1 MGSLVC
7 CCRSRSNGDAAESEA
22 TDGSTGE
29 GEQEGVA
36 VSDLALRVGNTG
48 LDALIALGEVVPVV
62 GDFFGLIEVF
72 KDRCGDLSARID
84 EAKELARWE
93 REELYLLE
101 MILTRVDRSK
111 DPLTQMLRQAVKRYA
126 NSIKHLKAE
135 AERITADGSKC
146 KQCIRGVLYQ
156 GNFES
161 AKEAVEE
168 AKKGFRLALEVD
180 TWVTVHGTF
189 DLILRGNGTSGACA
203 ERILPNVLPDDCEMV
218 SYDVEADAGSATAGL
233 RVKNIAAATELRDEV
248 LKPGGLLAKA
258 GVQGVSVDRG
268 AFLESYA
275 EAVMRFTELTAHQ
288 KDKLADVRDAVV
300 SVLLAPAG
308 SGKTFVAV
316 QRMAEV
322 LNSDPKAKVLFVA
335 RNTALA
341 LFACKWL
348 VAASRATQRI
358 VERVHVL
365 VDPFLKGPRRV
376 SVMIDGARLR
386 LALDPVLAG
395 AEGYRLIV
403 VDEAHH
409 LAGEP
414 KLHEQLKKV
423 KAAEAT
429 LLFLSDGSQAT
440 KASLDAEE
448 IARSLVELPRESA
461 VAVATLS
468 EVVRSTKR
476 IVAGASAFQLEAG
489 RKAEM
494 STHTLSPGPPLVA
507 RIFRLADEDEGERY
521 AQEVVEAIVAV
532 RHQLADL
539 EDLNDRI
546 AVVCPDGTFR
556 KMLQKPLAHALKG
569 RFDVVDAATAS
580 SVLPRAETT
589 VRSADAKAWL
599 ILDIVDNMDGL
610 ERLVVICVGLDQV
623 IDRGAGVLETRSRL
637 YRAMTRAQL
646 AVAVVNEVLPGGW
659 LEFLGRV
666 ELNADG
672 GFDDAA
678 EREKRADNAA
688 DDVVGMIVAET
699 ETTSVE
705 RPEQSARNNG
715 DESEQGFSDNG
726 SSDLDAVNQ
735 SDSDAVFLAD
745 EAPIIEEIRSAPYK
759 VLQSIWDASA
769 VATVSRGD
777 LRFMPFSEGVD
788 LSKLAELRTLEGHSE
803 SVRCGVH
810 CTIFVMIW
818 LRRRSMALP
827 CCRTGGASCPRQTT

>member
-1 MGSLVC
+1 
-7 CCRSRSNGDAAESEA
+7 
-22 TDGSTGE
+22 
-29 GEQEGVA
+29 
-36 VSDLALRVGNTG
+36 
-48 LDALIALGEVVPVV
+48 
-62 GDFFGLIEVF
+62 
-72 KDRCGDLSARID
+72 
-84 EAKELARWE
+84 
-93 REELYLLE
+93 
-101 MILTRVDRSK
+101 
-111 DPLTQMLRQAVKRYA
+111 
-126 NSIKHLKAE
+126 
-135 AERITADGSKC
+135 
-146 KQCIRGVLYQ
+146 
-156 GNFES
+156 
-161 AKEAVEE
+161 
-168 AKKGFRLALEVD
+168 
-180 TWVTVHGTF
+180 
-189 DLILRGNGTSGACA
+189 
-203 ERILPNVLPDDCEMV
+203 
-218 SYDVEADAGSATAGL
+218 
-233 RVKNIAAATELRDEV
+233 
-248 LKPGGLLAKA
+248 
-258 GVQGVSVDRG
+258 VSVDRG

-322 LNSDPKAKVLFVA
+322 LNSDRIAKVLFVA

-348 VAASRATQRI
+348 VAASRKAAERI

-365 VDPFLKGPRRV
+365 VDPFSEGPRRV

-423 KAAEAT
+423 RAAEAT

-448 IARSLVELPRESA
+448 IARSLVELPQGRE
-461 VAVATLS
+461 VAVARLS

-489 RKAEM
+489 RKAETT
-494 STHTLSPGPPLVA
+494 THMLSPGPPLVA
-507 RIFRLADEDEGERY
+507 RIFRLADEDEGVSY
-521 AQEVVEAIVAV
+521 AQEVVEAIFAV

-539 EDLNDRI
+539 EDLNDCI
-546 AVVCPDGTFR
+546 AVVCPDGTFK
-556 KMLQKPLAHALKG
+556 KMLQKPLARALKG
-569 RFDVVDAATAS
+569 RFDLVDAATAS

-599 ILDIVDNMDGL
+599 VLDSVDNMDGL

-726 SSDLDAVNQ
+726 SSDIDVVDQA
-735 SDSDAVFLAD
+735 DSDAVLLAD
-745 EAPIIEEIRSAPYK
+745 EAPIIEEIRSAPRK

-769 VATVSRGD
+769 VVTASRGD

-788 LSKLAELRTLEGHSE
+788 LSKLAELRTLKGHSDV
-803 SVRCGVH
+803 VRCGVRY
-810 CTIFVMIW
+810 W
-818 LRRRSMALP
+818 
-827 CCRTGGASCPRQTT
+827 

>member
-1 MGSLVC
+1 M
-7 CCRSRSNGDAAESEA
+7 
-22 TDGSTGE
+22 
-29 GEQEGVA
+29 
-36 VSDLALRVGNTG
+36 SDLALRVGNTG

-769 VATVSRGD
+769 VATASRGD
-777 LRFMPFSEGVD
+777 LRFMPFTEGVD
-788 LSKLAELRTLEGHSE
+788 LSKLALVRTLRGHSE
-803 SVRCGVH
+803 AV
-810 CTIFVMIW
+810 
-818 LRRRSMALP
+818 
-827 CCRTGGASCPRQTT
+827 CCAAHFLYYFL